1 MHSFLYAV
9 LSSFR
14 SPMRKDFFIFNALK
28 QNIKRKGD
36 TAMKKVWKFGMGAGM
51 AALLLAGCGEEAA
64 PVEEQDV
71 ETPAEPPKE
80 VAEVEFPV
88 TLTDAVGEE
97 VVIEEEP
104 DAIVS
109 MVPSNTEIAYELG
122 LSEKMVGVSDFDNY
136 PEEAASVEKIGG
148 QEFNV
153 EKIISLQPDIV
164 LAHESNLGIGDA
176 GLQQLRDAGLD
187 VFVVE
192 EATTFDEVFETMT
205 IIGQATGTMEEADA
219 QISEMEAQLD
229 EIEEMAAEV
238 KEPKKV
244 FVEVGSTP
252 EIYTTGTGTFID
264 EMLSAINAENIAG
277 DQEGWV
283 SMDPEAIVSSNPDVI
298 VTTEGA
304 YVPNAVELIMGR
316 NGFAEI
322 TAVQD
327 EAVYNLD
334 SDKLTRQGPRVTEG
348 LLELARAVYPEVYGE

>member
-1 MHSFLYAV
+1 MNKF
-9 LSSFR
+9 
-14 SPMRKDFFIFNALK
+14 
-28 QNIKRKGD
+28 
-36 TAMKKVWKFGMGAGM
+36 WKFGMSAGM

-64 PVEEQDV
+64 PVEKEDV

-80 VAEVEFPV
+80 IAEVEFPV
-88 TLTDAVGEE
+88 TLTDAAGEE

-122 LSEKMVGVSDFDNY
+122 LGEKMVGVSDFDNY

-153 EKIISLQPDIV
+153 EKIISLQPDVV
-164 LAHESNLGIGDA
+164 LAHESNLGVGDA
-176 GLQQLRDAGLD
+176 GLQQLRDAGLN

-192 EATTFDEVFETMT
+192 EATTFEEVFETMT
-205 IIGQATGTMEEADA
+205 IIGQATGAMEEADA

-229 EIEEMAAEV
+229 EIEALASDV

-244 FVEVGSTP
+244 FVEVGSSP
-252 EIYTTGTGTFID
+252 EIYTTGSGTFID
-264 EMLSAINAENIAG
+264 EMLSKINAENVAG

-298 VTTEGA
+298 VSTEGA
-304 YVPNAVELIMGR
+304 YVPDAVDQIMNR

-322 TAVQD
+322 TAVED

-348 LLELARAVYPEVYGE
+348 LLELAQAVYPEVYGE

>member
-1 MHSFLYAV
+1 
-9 LSSFR
+9 
-14 SPMRKDFFIFNALK
+14 
-28 QNIKRKGD
+28 
-36 TAMKKVWKFGMGAGM
+36 
-51 AALLLAGCGEEAA
+51 
-64 PVEEQDV
+64 
-71 ETPAEPPKE
+71 
-80 VAEVEFPV
+80 
-88 TLTDAVGEE
+88 
-97 VVIEEEP
+97 
-104 DAIVS
+104 
-109 MVPSNTEIAYELG
+109 
-122 LSEKMVGVSDFDNY
+122 
-136 PEEAASVEKIGG
+136 
-148 QEFNV
+148 
-153 EKIISLQPDIV
+153 
-164 LAHESNLGIGDA
+164 
-176 GLQQLRDAGLD
+176 
-187 VFVVE
+187 
-192 EATTFDEVFETMT
+192 
-205 IIGQATGTMEEADA
+205 MEEADA

-252 EIYTTGTGTFID
+252 EIYTTGKGTFID

-283 SMDPEAIVSSNPDVI
+283 SIDPEAIVSSNPDVI

-316 NGFAEI
+316 NGFAET